1 MTFQLNL
8 GDISSR
14 LQWRTTAQPAE
25 KAQVARRLERR
36 LKMRAI
42 VIVNHRINQRSRLR
56 SRVKMVINQSRI
68 NIILIL
74 KLRKMKNINEMLV
87 LFKL

>member
-8 GDISSR
+8 EDIFDR

-25 KAQVARRLERR
+25 KAQVVRRLEHR

-42 VIVNHRINQRSRLR
+42 VIVNHRISQRSRLR
-56 SRVKMVINQSRI
+56 FRVKMVINQSRI

-74 KLRKMKNINEMLV
+74 KLRKMKSIDEMLV
-87 LFKL
+87 LLV